1 MKKSSYLPRHELLQQ
16 NLALRI
22 VVGHA
27 RSGRRSGGCRD
38 LLWGCGAHRR
48 HGRRRTRLGAKRQR
62 GPSEQSQKCGLALI
76 ALDVGPRHVRRNRTS
91 VSGRWG
97 GGAGRV
103 GLLLRAVIDIHARNA
118 GLRAYVGIY
127 RRRGVAE
134 TVEERI
140 EVGLRG
146 VRLGS
151 LANRGGRRAMG
162 LG

>member
-1 MKKSSYLPRHELLQQ
+1 M
-16 NLALRI
+16 
-22 VVGHA
+22 
-27 RSGRRSGGCRD
+27 
-38 LLWGCGAHRR
+38 
-48 HGRRRTRLGAKRQR
+48 
-62 GPSEQSQKCGLALI
+62 
-76 ALDVGPRHVRRNRTS
+76 
-91 VSGRWG
+91 
-97 GGAGRV
+97 
-103 GLLLRAVIDIHARNA
+103 LLRAVIDIRARNA